1 MFNITS
7 NMLLESTDSL
17 FSDAR
22 IANSKITNENYFDT
36 ALETASSIEA
46 EYTDAKAK
54 LYNGLASSTK
64 EFKDMFSKAYT
75 RSFPEKDEKYVGESC
90 TSTEHFISFF
100 GKSVQILNKAAGNIA
115 DSCNGICNQAPV
127 VAKEAAKTIG
137 EQSKSDLCPVCKNE
151 PCTCKKREQL
161 FKFTTDHGMNIVD
174 FNFPK
179 MDDAIAGKDS
189 FKSMYD
195 SMVVEA
201 ADVAAKRRGA
211 LAGLSKPVDMS
222 LFGEAAITNF
232 RSTNRY
238 PVQVNHR
245 YLDYCIETVNSY
257 LQRVNEMK
265 SEVKRVAKH
274 FQEAA
279 NKVAD
284 VMTASS
290 TMEYIKEDGNA
301 VRLECDEDVQ
311 NMDLYCKA
319 KVDELVA
326 GCMEHIICIG
336 AKLDAMKCEYD
347 QCKAILSKYVCGN
360 DEPVALP
367 PADVTVSI
375 APEEPKQDDSPAPA
389 SDGVTSDGGAI
400 QEDPNGGD
408 VDYTAEYESYMPGV
422 LDIGD
427 TRDMEDYRTSYASFL
442 SDMITHEAELSAY
455 INGDILN
462 ESDQVFIEG
471 AIGKTK
477 GLLHRISEFI
487 KKIWGK
493 FKNAMAGL
501 FQNDQKYL
509 TANEN
514 TIKNVKPKS
523 AKIDGWYNYDRKL
536 ITNDNTLNLLNKNMN
551 TLIAPGVILTATTK
565 GLQPDLIKCGNQKN
579 GLANTF
585 KMYFNPCDNPKENN
599 TNDKF
604 RTYFRKYPVSIN
616 ASTLT
621 DQERAEMYDYC
632 FNFKQGVQDVLQ
644 KDIDTVEEMRSNAEQ
659 AMQNLMD
666 AVEKNEAN
674 IKAEQEKKN
683 QQAQQQQNQQQQS
696 QQQNQNVTGTNG
708 SATTGNGGPTTA
720 GANESVDISSV
731 IDRYFTEDGLKFGA
745 AQDTQPKNGNMQGTT
760 ATNAVNGSD
769 KVDQINQ
776 GNAKMNQG
784 IANGGNPDASK
795 DNAQIVERY
804 ISNAFSLAKDYTAIK
819 LSMAQNAYQQ
829 YMSFFRWHVG
839 QYAGTQ
845 QQQQQGGNNI
855 DTSQATVNNG
865 GNQNQQQNNDN
876 GTDTSNNTADTTNN
890 ADKGKKGFF
899 RRR

>member
-1 MFNITS
+1 MLNITS

-17 FSDAR
+17 FSDVR

-36 ALETASSIEA
+36 ALEAASSIEA
-46 EYTDAKAK
+46 EYTEAKAK

-115 DSCNGICNQAPV
+115 DSCTGICNQAPV
-127 VAKEAAKTIG
+127 VTKEAAKTIG
-137 EQSKSDLCPVCKNE
+137 EQTKTDLCPVCKAH
-151 PCTCKKREQL
+151 PCTCTKREQL
-161 FKFTTDHGMNIVD
+161 FKFTTDHGMNITD

-179 MDDAIAGKDS
+179 MDDAIAGKES

-211 LAGLSKPVDMS
+211 LSGLNKPVDMS
-222 LFGEAAITNF
+222 LFGEAVVSNF

-238 PVQVNHR
+238 PVQINHR
-245 YLDYCIETVNSY
+245 YLDYCTETVNSY
-257 LQRVNEMK
+257 QQRVNEMK
-265 SEVKRVAKH
+265 ADTKRIAKH

-279 NKVAD
+279 NKIAN

-301 VRLECDEDVQ
+301 VYLEGDECVQ

-360 DEPVALP
+360 DEPVAVP
-367 PADVTVSI
+367 STDVSVSVVPASEV
-375 APEEPKQDDSPAPA
+375 EPKEDDDDDNEAPA
-389 SDGVTSDGGAI
+389 ADGTTTDGGAI
-400 QEDPNGGD
+400 QEDPSGD

-427 TRDMEDYRTSYASFL
+427 HRDMEDYRTSYASFL
-442 SDMITHEAELSAY
+442 SDMITHEAQLSSY

-462 ESDQVFIEG
+462 ESDQVFVEG
-471 AIGKTK
+471 AISKTK
-477 GLLHRISEFI
+477 GLLHRIGEFI

-509 TANEN
+509 AANEN
-514 TIKNVKPKS
+514 TIKNVQPKS
-523 AKIDGWYNYDRKL
+523 ARLEQWYKYDRTRIAGEAGIL
-536 ITNDNTLNLLNKNMN
+536 NTLNQNMN
-551 TLIAPGVILTATTK
+551 KLLSPHTLMGSNPSAPGS
-565 GLQPDLIKCGNQKN
+565 PDISKCGDVKS
-579 GLANTF
+579 GMANTF
-585 KMYFNPCDNPKENN
+585 VTYFKQCDNPKENN
-599 TNDKF
+599 TKDKF
-604 RTYFRKYPVSIN
+604 RTYFRGYPLTIN
-616 ASTLT
+616 SNTITQKERT
-621 DQERAEMYDYC
+621 DMYDYC

-644 KDIDTVEEMRSNAEQ
+644 KDIDTIEEMRSDADQ
-659 AMQNLMD
+659 AMAQFMQSID
-666 AVEKNEAN
+666 QNEAN
-674 IKAEQEKKN
+674 VKAEKEK
-683 QQAQQQQNQQQQS
+683 AEQQQQNDTQQTGDKT
-696 QQQNQNVTGTNG
+696 VTQVK
-708 SATTGNGGPTTA
+708 SKE
-720 GANESVDISSV
+720 ESTDMASV
-731 IDRYFTEDGLKFGA
+731 IDQYFSEFTPVA
-745 AQDTQPKNGNMQGTT
+745 TQDNSPDNGNMQGTT
-760 ATNAVNGSD
+760 AANAVTGSD
-769 KVDQINQ
+769 KVDNINKANTTANQ
-776 GNAKMNQG
+776 TIAKGSNPNATKE
-784 IANGGNPDASK
+784 
-795 DNAQIVERY
+795 NAQVVERY
-804 ISNAFSLAKDYTAIK
+804 VANVFGIARDYLAVK

-829 YMSFFRWHVG
+829 YMQFFRWHVG
-839 QYAGTQ
+839 QYAGTDK
-845 QQQQQGGNNI
+845 QQQQGGDNI
-855 DTSQATVNNG
+855 DTSQATANTANNNNNG
-865 GNQNQQQNNDN
+865 QQQQQ
-876 GTDTSNNTADTTNN
+876 
-890 ADKGKKGFF
+890 
-899 RRR
+899 